1 MPNITQAIKDNISIV
16 EYAERMGLHPV
27 RRGGQRESWT
37 LKEHDSL
44 VIKPDNKHSY
54 QWFIWNSTGQKG
66 SVIDFAAAI
75 NGWSIPQAISELRKE
90 LGSYERPP
98 IRAAPPQSAPAQHKP
113 DTKPNTDL
121 TLPAVSRNGQG
132 RVFAYL
138 CKTRGLSGSIVS
150 ALVHEKKIY
159 QDIRGNAV
167 FVGMDY
173 DGKTKYGTIRG
184 THSDIQF
191 RGDVSGSDK
200 KIGFSMGLVGESPA
214 RLFVCE
220 APIDA
225 ISIASMLE
233 HFGRDPKAYAYLAL
247 GGTATNALE
256 YHLAH
261 HPQLKTIYL
270 CQDNDTAGHKSRA
283 ACRSLLEQA
292 GFTGQIADK
301 PPISKD
307 FNDDLRTT
315 LGAAVQQQQHPQE
328 ILQTIR
334 R

>member
-1 MPNITQAIKDNISIV
+1 MPNITQAIKDNISILA
-16 EYAERMGLHPV
+16 YAEMIGLHPV

-44 VIKPDNKHSY
+44 VIKPDAKGTH

-98 IRAAPPQSAPAQHKP
+98 IRAAPTAMPQYASASETQK
-113 DTKPNTDL
+113 NTVFS
-121 TLPAVSRNGQG
+121 LPAHSSNGQG

-138 CKTRGLSGSIVS
+138 CKTRGLSGNIVS
-150 ALVHEKKIY
+150 SLVHEKKIY

-173 DGKTKYGTIRG
+173 DGMPKYGTIRG

-200 KIGFSMGLVGESPA
+200 KIGFSMGLVGESPT
-214 RLFVCE
+214 RLLICE

-233 HFGRDPKAYAYLAL
+233 HFGRDPASYAYLAL
-247 GGTATNALE
+247 GGTSINALE
-256 YHLAH
+256 YHLPH
-261 HPQLKTIYL
+261 HSQLKTIYL
-270 CQDNDTAGHKSRA
+270 CQDNDAAGNKSRA
-283 ACRSLLEQA
+283 ACRTFLEKA
-292 GFTGQIADK
+292 GYAGHIIDK
-301 PPISKD
+301 PPMSKD
-307 FNDDLRTT
+307 FNDDLLAIR
-315 LGAAVQQQQHPQE
+315 AAAQQPQQSLTQD
-328 ILQTIR
+328 LTIR

>member
-16 EYAERMGLHPV
+16 EYAEMIGLHPI

-44 VIKPDNKHSY
+44 VIKPDAKGSH
-54 QWFIWNSTGQKG
+54 QWFIWNSTGYKG
-66 SVIDFAAAI
+66 SVIDFAAAL
-75 NGWSIPQAISELRKE
+75 NGWSVPQAISELRK
-90 LGSYERPP
+90 LLSVHERPP
-98 IRAAPPQSAPAQHKP
+98 IRADPPSRTPLPKA
-113 DTKPNTDL
+113 DTTKESTVL
-121 TLPAVSRNGQG
+121 SLPEHGKGQG

-138 CKTRGLSGSIVS
+138 CKTRGLSNSVVS
-150 ALVHEKKIY
+150 AMVHEKKLY
-159 QDIRGNAV
+159 QDARGNAV

-173 DGKTKYGTIRG
+173 DGKPKYGALRG
-184 THSDIQF
+184 TLSDVQF
-191 RGDVSGSDK
+191 RGDISGSRKDV
-200 KIGFSMGLVGESPA
+200 GFSMGLVGQSPT

-225 ISIASMLE
+225 MSIASMLE
-233 HFGRDPKAYAYLAL
+233 HYGRNPNAYAYLAL

-270 CQDNDTAGHKSRA
+270 CQDNDAAGHKSRA
-283 ACRSLLEQA
+283 ACRVLLEQA
-292 GFTGQIADK
+292 GYTGQIIDK
-301 PPISKD
+301 PPIGKD

-315 LGAAVQQQQHPQE
+315 LQAAVQQQQQPQE
-328 ILQTIR
+328 MLQMIR